1 MGFQRTVY
9 YLGSRWRYVRV
20 CVTVRLPRSPRNC
33 PIEFPF
39 DMRFRL
45 VGATSGKLY
54 TNNFI
59 CSINTLTSFPGSGV
73 FKVDL
78 TDDIIEDPQD
88 DNYLILL
95 FNACQVNFC
104 FDIDLKDGVSRPG
117 QGQRFPIEISR
128 TPDQGRSTILD
139 PVNAVIVI
147 S

>member
-9 YLGSRWRYVRV
+9 SLGSGQMSVEV
-20 CVTVRLPRSPRNC
+20 CVTVHSPISPRNC
-33 PIEFPF
+33 PIQFPF
-39 DMRFRL
+39 DIRFRN
-45 VGATSGKLY
+45 TSGKLC
-54 TNNFI
+54 TNNQFTNF
-59 CSINTLTSFPGSGV
+59 INTVTSFPGSVV

-128 TPDQGRSTILD
+128 TPDHGRSIILN
-139 PVNAVIVI
+139 PVRAEIVI